1 MKYTFLIE
9 AIAAKTIEAPTK
21 EVALE
26 FLNSNLPQNCRV
38 LTDVRDTEEGVN
50 YLTMEELK
58 EKLKV
63 LNKDS

>member
-9 AIAAKTIEAPTK
+9 TIASKTIEAPTK
-21 EVALE
+21 EAALE
-26 FLNSNLPQNCRV
+26 FLNNNLPQTCRV
-38 LTDVRDTEEGVN
+38 LTDVRNIEGDVK

-63 LNKDS
+63 LNEDS